1 MKKFIS
7 IIIILAFGF
16 TSCTKTV
23 DTTTTVP
30 VTPGT
35 GTTTVGPAFI
45 KFYNVMDYGNVN
57 VTLGGTS
64 MGDVALYYSTAY
76 KSIAAG
82 NKNIKV
88 TLGGNTIID
97 VFADLVGD
105 KYYSC
110 FIYRVGFNWRVS
122 IVTDDLTTPAAG
134 KAGIR
139 VLDFRTQAY
148 FDYVKVKI
156 FSVGLDQIDYVNR
169 NFLDHL
175 SYDTY
180 TTFRPLAAGTYTT
193 NVFNDSGTLANKSG
207 LVLGNG
213 KIYTLVLMTQADLT
227 ATEALKFINIDF
239 STLK

>member
-1 MKKFIS
+1 MKQCISAFFI
-7 IIIILAFGF
+7 IAFGF

-23 DTTTTVP
+23 DTLATIP
-30 VTPGT
+30 ATPGT
-35 GTTTVGPAFI
+35 GNPTAGPAFV

-57 VTLGGTS
+57 VTLGGTNI
-64 MGDVALYYSTAY
+64 GNVALYFSTAY

-88 TLGGNTIID
+88 TLGGNTIVD
-97 VFADLVGD
+97 VYADLVGD

-134 KAGIR
+134 KASVR

-156 FSVGLDQIDYVNR
+156 FNVGLDQVDYVNR

-175 SYDTY
+175 SFDTY
-180 TTFRPLAAGTYTT
+180 TTFRPLAAGTYTA
-193 NVFNDSGTLANKSG
+193 NVFNDTGNLSTKTGV
-207 LVLGNG
+207 VLGSG

-227 ATEALKFINIDF
+227 AVDALKFINQDF
-239 STLK
+239 SVNK